1 MIQNGDI
8 TERLNGLIGKELT
21 DEHLHEALFC
31 EKKHKKLLVRFQL
44 GKQSYVKFRTRFLDH
59 LEMTPHAEIHVLGNP
74 NKFSV
79 KVERKNDKV
88 FIISEARVNYNYLL

>member
-8 TERLNGLIGKELT
+8 QDRLNGLIGKELT
-21 DEHLHEALFC
+21 DEQLHEALFC

-44 GKQSYVKFRTRFLDH
+44 GKQSYVKFKTRFLNNP
-59 LEMTPHAEIHVLGNP
+59 EMTPHADIHVLGNP

-79 KVERKNDKV
+79 KVEQKDGKV
-88 FIISEARVNYNYLL
+88 IVISEARVNYNYLI